1 MPIPQIVP
9 SYIIPLVPKIEYPYN
24 PYMVKNYIYILVT
37 SVMVFIAAG
46 DLCGQG
52 LDSLRKVELIERL
65 GEYFEALKYES
76 IEVQKAECDF
86 LIETANSQE
95 VRDFIAQTIYDHY
108 MASKIMGAEAVA
120 VHLTDTWFIPKKVS
134 FRDDSELFAA
144 RIFAEFNRQSL
155 VGNKAPELEMETI
168 DGEKR
173 NLFGEEGNG
182 RFKLLF
188 FYDTDCVNC
197 RLESIM
203 LRNILETEDFPVD
216 LYAVYVGDNRES
228 WSAYAAERLTL
239 EDGMASVV
247 HLWDPSVDS
256 DFQRKYGVLQTPRLF
271 IISPD
276 GTILGRGLDSQAVE
290 QMLNTIFD
298 EVELNYGGEE
308 STALFEGILSSAS
321 TIDEVKALAEYI
333 TESTLPKGDTVMFRQ
348 LTGDLLYHLAANTGE
363 GIKEGLSYL
372 LDNKILNQDRIWRSK
387 DDSLKIVGFAQIM
400 RDLLDKARPG
410 SRIADIKVPGEIYT
424 WKKEKTADISLSKLK
439 GNTNIIIFYT
449 EGCEKCKAEKQAARE
464 VLAQA
469 NTADKAVAKSA
480 RKIKVLMVNVDRIM
494 AGRPDLAARLF
505 DDFDLSTLPFIIT
518 TDRNGIIQ
526 HRYYSFL

>member
-1 MPIPQIVP
+1 
-9 SYIIPLVPKIEYPYN
+9 
-24 PYMVKNYIYILVT
+24 MVKNYIYILVT

-46 DLCGQG
+46 GEVCGQG
-52 LDSLRKVELIERL
+52 LDSLRKIELTERL
-65 GEYFEALKYES
+65 GEYFEALAYEN

-86 LIETANSQE
+86 LIETANGQE

-108 MASKIMGAEAVA
+108 MSSKIMGTEAVA
-120 VHLTDTWFIPKKVS
+120 VHLTDNWFIPKKVS
-134 FRDDSELFAA
+134 FKDDSELFAA

-155 VGNKAPELEMETI
+155 VGNKAPELELETF

-173 NLFGEEGNG
+173 NLFGEAGNG
-182 RFKLLF
+182 RFKLLY
-188 FYDTDCVNC
+188 FYDTDCINC

-216 LYAVYVGDNRES
+216 LYAVYVGDNRDS
-228 WSAYAAERLTL
+228 WSAYISDRLTL

-290 QMLNTIFD
+290 QMLHAIFD

-372 LDNKILNQDRIWRSK
+372 VDNKILNQDRIWRSK

-424 WKKEKTADISLSKLK
+424 WKKEKTADISLSRLK

-505 DDFDLSTLPFIIT
+505 DDFDLSTLPFIVT
-518 TDRNGIIQ
+518 TDRKGIIL
-526 HRYYSFL
+526 HRYYSLL

>member
-1 MPIPQIVP
+1 MIR
-9 SYIIPLVPKIEYPYN
+9 
-24 PYMVKNYIYILVT
+24 KNAIC
-37 SVMVFIAAG
+37 FISCLLLMISAAG

-108 MASKIMGAEAVA
+108 IASKIMGAEAVA

-168 DGEKR
+168 DGVKR
-173 NLFGEEGNG
+173 NLFGEAGNG

-290 QMLNTIFD
+290 QMLHAIFD

-308 STALFEGILSSAS
+308 STALFEGILSSAA

-372 LDNKILNQDRIWRSK
+372 VDNKILNQDRIWRSK

-424 WKKEKTADISLSKLK
+424 WKKEKTADISLSRLK

-480 RKIKVLMVNVDRIM
+480 RKIKILMVNVDRIM

-505 DDFDLSTLPFIIT
+505 DYFDLSTLPFIIT

>member
-1 MPIPQIVP
+1 
-9 SYIIPLVPKIEYPYN
+9 
-24 PYMVKNYIYILVT
+24 MVKNFIYILVT

-86 LIETANSQE
+86 LIETANNQE

-108 MASKIMGAEAVA
+108 IASKIMGAEAVA

-144 RIFAEFNRQSL
+144 RIFAEFNRRSL

-173 NLFGEEGNG
+173 NLFGEAGNG

-228 WSAYAAERLTL
+228 WSAYVAERLTL

-247 HLWDPSVDS
+247 HLWDPSVNS

-290 QMLNTIFD
+290 QMLHAIFD

-308 STALFEGILSSAS
+308 STALFEGILSSAA

-372 LDNKILNQDRIWRSK
+372 VDNKILNQDRIWRSK

-424 WKKEKTADISLSKLK
+424 WKKEKTADISLSRLK
-439 GNTNIIIFYT
+439 GNTNIIIFST

-480 RKIKVLMVNVDRIM
+480 RKIKILMVNVDRIM

>member
-1 MPIPQIVP
+1 MAAILRSLFQ
-9 SYIIPLVPKIEYPYN
+9 KAWNYN
-24 PYMVKNYIYILVT
+24 PYMGKKYIYILVV
-37 SVMVFIAAG
+37 SVMGFIAG
-46 DLCGQG
+46 VGEVCGQE
-52 LDSLRKVELIERL
+52 LDSLRKVELTERL

-108 MASKIMGAEAVA
+108 IASKIMGTEAVA
-120 VHLTDTWFIPKKVS
+120 VHLTDNWFVPKKVS
-134 FRDDSELFAA
+134 FKDDSELFAA

-155 VGNKAPELEMETI
+155 VGNKAPELEMETF
-168 DGEKR
+168 DGDKR
-173 NLFGEEGNG
+173 NLFGEAGNG
-182 RFKLLF
+182 RFKVLY

-216 LYAVYVGDNRES
+216 LYAVYVGDNKEAWGAYISDRLVLES
-228 WSAYAAERLTL
+228 
-239 EDGMASVV
+239 GKVSVV

-290 QMLNTIFD
+290 QMLHAVFD

-308 STALFEGILSSAS
+308 SAALFDGILSSAS
-321 TIDEVKALAEYI
+321 TADEVKALAEYI
-333 TESTLPKGDTVMFRQ
+333 TESTLSKGDTVMFRQ
-348 LTGDLLYHLAANTGE
+348 LTGDLLYHLATNTGE

-372 LDNKILNQDRIWRSK
+372 VDNKILDQSKIWRSN

-410 SRIADIKVPGEIYT
+410 TRIADVKVPGELYT
-424 WKKEKTADISLSKLK
+424 WKKDKSADISLSRLK
-439 GNTNIIIFYT
+439 GDTNIIIFYT
-449 EGCEKCKAEKQAARE
+449 EGCEICRAEKQAARE
-464 VLAQA
+464 ILAQA
-469 NTADKAVAKSA
+469 YSSDKSVAKSA

-494 AGRPDLAARLF
+494 ADRPDLAARLF

>member
-1 MPIPQIVP
+1 
-9 SYIIPLVPKIEYPYN
+9 
-24 PYMVKNYIYILVT
+24 MVKNFIYILVT

-108 MASKIMGAEAVA
+108 IASKIMGAEAVA

-155 VGNKAPELEMETI
+155 VGNKAPELEMETM
-168 DGEKR
+168 DGDMR
-173 NLFGEEGNG
+173 NLFGEAGNG
-182 RFKLLF
+182 RFKLLY

-203 LRNILETEDFPVD
+203 LRNVLETEDFPID
-216 LYAVYVGDNRES
+216 FYAVYVGDDRQA
-228 WSAYAAERLTL
+228 WKTYVADRLSI
-239 EDGMASVV
+239 EGGKARVS
-247 HLWDPSVDS
+247 HFWDPTLDS
-256 DFQRKYGVLQTPRLF
+256 DFQRKYGVIQTPRMF
-271 IISPD
+271 IIAPD
-276 GTILGRGLDSQAVE
+276 GTILGRGLDSQAAM
-290 QMLNTIFD
+290 QMLHTIFD

-308 STALFEGILSSAS
+308 SSALFNGILSSRS
-321 TIDEVKALAEYI
+321 TVDEVKGLADYI
-333 TESTLPKGDTVMFRQ
+333 SDSTLPKGDTVMFRQ
-348 LTGDLLYHLAANTGE
+348 LTGDLLYHLATNTGE
-363 GIKEGLSYL
+363 GIKEGLSYVV
-372 LDNKILNQDRIWRSK
+372 DNKILNQGKIWRSK

-400 RDLLDKARPG
+400 SDLLSKASPG
-410 SRIADIKVPGEIYT
+410 TKIADIKVPGELYT
-424 WKKEKTADISLSKLK
+424 WKKEQVKELSLPKLK
-439 GNTNIIIFYT
+439 GERNIIIFYT
-449 EGCEKCKAEKQAARE
+449 EGCEICKAEKQAAWE
-464 VLAQA
+464 LLAQA
-469 NTADKAVAKSA
+469 NSSDKEVAKPA
-480 RKIKVLMVNVDRIM
+480 RKTCIFMVNVDRIM
-494 AGRPDLAARLF
+494 AAEPNLAARLF
-505 DDFDLSTLPFIIT
+505 DSFDLSTLPFIIT
-518 TDRNGIIQ
+518 TDRKGIIQ